1 MSTDSIGV
9 IGQQGQQNSLGGDA
23 MNDISVDDFL
33 KMLIAEMRHQD
44 PLSPMDNSQILQ
56 QISQIREIK
65 SNDELSETLES
76 LFLGQNVANAS
87 GMIGK
92 WVMKVGED
100 DIVQLVGRV
109 ERVMI
114 ENGVPKLNVEGF
126 DLDMKNTSK
135 MQVLSDP
142 LGEKMDE
149 ALKMVSREIR
159 AITDETQLMPPQ
171 EIVGRVDNVV
181 IVGGTAKYRIGNHIV
196 DPENVIEVIDAVAN

>member
-1 MSTDSIGV
+1 MSTDSIGA
-9 IGQQGQQNSLGGDA
+9 IGQQGQQNPLGGDA

-33 KMLIAEMRHQD
+33 EMLIAEMRHQD
-44 PLSPMDNSQILQ
+44 PLNPMDNSQILQ

-65 SNDELSETLES
+65 SNDKLSETLES

-100 DIVQLVGRV
+100 DVVQLVGRV
-109 ERVMI
+109 ERVMV

-126 DLDMKNTSK
+126 DLDMKSTSK
-135 MQVLSDP
+135 MQVLSDT
-142 LGEKMDE
+142 LGEEMDE
-149 ALKMVSREIR
+149 ALKMVDREIR

-181 IVGGTAKYRIGNHIV
+181 IVGGTAKYRVGNHIV

>member
-1 MSTDSIGV
+1 MSTDSIGA
-9 IGQQGQQNSLGGDA
+9 IGQQGQQNPFGGDA

-33 KMLIAEMRHQD
+33 EMLIAEMQHQD
-44 PLSPMDNSQILQ
+44 PLNPMDNSQILQ

-65 SNDELSETLES
+65 SNDELSETLQS
-76 LFLGQNVANAS
+76 LFLGQNVASAS

-92 WVMKVGED
+92 WVMKVGDND
-100 DIVQLVGRV
+100 DVQLVGRV

-114 ENGVPKLNVEGF
+114 ENGVPTLNVEGF
-126 DLDMKNTSK
+126 DLDMESTSK

-149 ALKMVSREIR
+149 ALKMVDKEIR
-159 AITDETQLMPPQ
+159 AITDGTQLLPPQ

-181 IVGGTAKYRIGNHIV
+181 IVGGTAKYRVGRHIV
-196 DPENVIEVIDAVAN
+196 DPENVIEVINAAAN